1 MIVYGI
7 ILSPIGWKLAFF
19 VWGYALAW
27 FVFNDFIKLEWSL
40 IVRSEFYGYFER
52 QLSQYP

>member
-1 MIVYGI
+1 VIVYGI

-40 IVRSEFYGYFER
+40 IVRI
-52 QLSQYP
+52 